1 MYSNSERK
9 VADVFRAFF
18 EKIVLPSVRNQ
29 PRVMEEWKFL
39 TSIVTEETIDFS
51 KLENYLNSLNQEKL
65 VSSGANTRSVP
76 QTNLNISSRKEFSD
90 TSSRDYRPYR
100 QENEMSGHGRDRER

>member
-39 TSIVTEETIDFS
+39 TSIVTE
-51 KLENYLNSLNQEKL
+51 
-65 VSSGANTRSVP
+65 
-76 QTNLNISSRKEFSD
+76 
-90 TSSRDYRPYR
+90 
-100 QENEMSGHGRDRER
+100 